1 MPKPIPTLIRCAMAG
16 LMLALPGAA
25 LPEPAAYR
33 DLNRNGQMDPY
44 ENPAL
49 PVDARVGD
57 LLARMTI
64 EEKVGQLLHGTLPA
78 RGSAIGASADGY
90 DLDKARV
97 LIAGHH
103 VSSFITRLVMPPR
116 EFAAQNNAIQKLAEA
131 TRLGIPAT
139 ISTDPRHHFHATAG
153 ASTNGGGF
161 SQWPETLAFAAVGD
175 AALVRRFGDA
185 ARREYRAVG
194 IHMALSP
201 QADVGSE
208 PRWPRITAT
217 FGSDPA
223 TVSRLAG
230 AYVEGF
236 QGGSAG
242 VTRDGVAAVVKH
254 WVGYGAAPEG
264 HDGHNFYGRAVS
276 LSDAEFAKHVAAFD
290 GAFAARAAG
299 VMPTYVIVGGPR
311 LNGAAL
317 EPVGA
322 GFSKQLLTGLLRREK
337 GYGGLI
343 VSDWAIT
350 RDCDAACTSPSAE
363 NPQLPRSI
371 AMPWGVERLS
381 VPARFAK
388 GLAAGLDQFGGV
400 DDPAPILAALR
411 AGKIG
416 TARIDASVRRILRLK
431 FALGLFEDP
440 FVDPAR
446 AEAVLGDPA
455 VRAQAEAAQRAGQ
468 VLLRNRDAL
477 LPLRRGARLW
487 LHGVDAGAARVAG
500 FEVADT
506 PEAAD
511 AALVRTATPFE
522 TLHPHHFFGSRQH
535 EGRLDFRPGDADA
548 KAIAAAARHVP
559 VIVAVEMD
567 RPAILTAL
575 LPHSRAILATFG
587 ASDAA
592 LLDVVRGAARPRGKL
607 PFDLPRSMEAV
618 RKHDGG
624 GDPPL
629 FRRGEGLQP

>member
-1 MPKPIPTLIRCAMAG
+1 MTKLTRCAVPG
-16 LMLALPGAA
+16 LMLALAGAA
-25 LPEPAAYR
+25 PPEQAAYR
-33 DLNRNGQMDPY
+33 DLNRNGVMDPY

-49 PVDARVGD
+49 PVDARVDD
-57 LLARMTI
+57 LLGRMTP
-64 EEKVGQLLHGTLPA
+64 EEKAGQLLHGTLPG
-78 RGSAIGASADGY
+78 RGSAIGASTSGY
-90 DLDKARV
+90 DLDRAKA
-97 LIAGHH
+97 LIANQH
-103 VSSFITRLVMPPR
+103 VSSFITRLVMPPSQ
-116 EFAAQNNAIQKLAEA
+116 FAEQNNAVQKLAEA

-153 ASTNGGGF
+153 ASTHGGGF

-175 AALVRRFGDA
+175 PALVRRFGEA

-201 QADVGSE
+201 QADIGSE

-236 QGGSAG
+236 QGGMSG
-242 VTRDGVAAVVKH
+242 VTRDGVATVVKH

-264 HDGHNFYGRAVS
+264 YDGHNFYGRAVS
-276 LSDAEFAKHVAAFD
+276 LSDAEFEKHVAAFD
-290 GAFAARAAG
+290 GAFAARSAG
-299 VMPTYVIVGGPR
+299 VMPTYVIVRGPR
-311 LNGAAL
+311 PNGAAL

-322 GFSKQLLTGLLRREK
+322 GFSRQLLNDLLRRQK

-343 VSDWAIT
+343 ISDWAIT
-350 RDCDAACTSPSAE
+350 RDCDAACTAPGAG
-363 NPQLPRSI
+363 NPQLPASI
-371 AMPWGVERLS
+371 GMPWGVEDLS
-381 VPARFAK
+381 VTERFAK
-388 GLAAGLDQFGGV
+388 GLEAGLDQFGGV
-400 DDPAPILAALR
+400 DDPAPILAVMR
-411 AGKIG
+411 EGKAGMV
-416 TARIDASVRRILRLK
+416 RIDASVRRILRLK
-431 FALGLFEDP
+431 FELGLFENP

-446 AEAVLGDPA
+446 AETVLGDPG
-455 VRAQAEAAQRAGQ
+455 VRAQADAAQRAGQ
-468 VLLRNRDAL
+468 VLLRNQGAL

-487 LHGVDAGAARVAG
+487 LHGVDADAARAAG
-500 FEVADT
+500 FEIAEK

-548 KAIAAAARHVP
+548 KTIAAAARHVP

-575 LPHSRAILATFG
+575 LPHSRAMLVTFG

-592 LLDVVRGAARPRGKL
+592 LLDIVRGVAKPRGKL
-607 PFDLPRSMEAV
+607 PFDLPRSMEDVA
-618 RKHDGG
+618 RGKG
-624 GDPPL
+624 GDRGSLFSRGHGLPL
-629 FRRGEGLQP
+629 